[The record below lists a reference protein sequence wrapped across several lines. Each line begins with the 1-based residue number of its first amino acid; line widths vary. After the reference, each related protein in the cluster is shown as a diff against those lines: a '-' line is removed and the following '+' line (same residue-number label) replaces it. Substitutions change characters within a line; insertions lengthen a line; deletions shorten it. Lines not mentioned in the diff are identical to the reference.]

1 MKLTID
7 IDDTRLLDAL
17 GIVNGTNAVTR
28 ARAKLKA
35 MLREVAQTHLVE
47 SGLVDN
53 AIDAIVEQSRNR
65 GITGALTRLD

>member
-7 IDDTRLLDAL
+7 IDDSRLLDEL
-17 GIVNGTNAVTR
+17 GAINGTNAVTR

-35 MLREVAQTHLVE
+35 MLRELAQTHLVE

-65 GITGALTRLD
+65 GIIGGLTK